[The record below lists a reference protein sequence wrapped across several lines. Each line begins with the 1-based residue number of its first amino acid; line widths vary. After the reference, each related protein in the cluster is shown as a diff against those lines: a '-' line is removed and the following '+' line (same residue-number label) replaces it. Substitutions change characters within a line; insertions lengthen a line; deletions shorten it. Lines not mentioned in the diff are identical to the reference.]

1 MTCKEICLCHKG
13 FGRYSIGHKRSQIF
27 DLFMQW
33 DGIFCPCCGSI
44 LRIGPRNIKNKAKLR
59 KQKRYENLKNKKRI
73 MLSIQSTTDDQFQVH
88 ADNIICN
95 WFLNIV
101 NTIIIN

>member
-1 MTCKEICLCHKG
+1 MGWNILSLLWIYIKDRTKEHQEQGK
-13 FGRYSIGHKRSQIF
+13 
-27 DLFMQW
+27 
-33 DGIFCPCCGSI
+33 
-44 LRIGPRNIKNKAKLR
+44 IKKA
-59 KQKRYENLKNKKRI
+59 KRYENLKNKKRI